1 MSMID
6 GPASS
11 TLSCGSSVGSG
22 LLALLMAPDIQ
33 PGDSPSYQ
41 LCKIIYTNHAIGKKM
56 VDAPITKAQSQRREI
71 SVPDGPEDACIEA
84 FEKVWDNIGSD
95 KIIAQAFS
103 LARVYGLSTLV
114 AMPKGAGPR
123 EPIDY
128 PNLWKDA
135 AELRFNVLD
144 PLNTSSG
151 SQAMNQDPNSPD
163 FLKIMTVSVAGVP
176 YNVSRAVITQNED
189 PIYIDYTSSS
199 FGYTG
204 RSVYQRALLP
214 LKSFIQSMITD
225 DLVTI
230 KAGILVAKI
239 KSPGSIVDNIM
250 LGFNTVKRQ
259 LIKIAKVG
267 SVISVGSDD
276 AIESLDLTNI
286 EGAMSGAR
294 KNILENIAVSAD
306 MPAIL
311 LNNETFAEGFGE
323 GTEDSKQVVEYIDG
337 IRIKMKPLYDFMDRI
352 VKYLAW
358 NPEFY
363 KTIQERFPDEYGS
376 VKYEE
381 AFYAWSNS
389 FAAKWPSLM
398 REPESELIK
407 VDAVKLESM
416 IAQVQV
422 LLPVLDPDNKAA
434 LVEYL
439 VDNFN
444 SLKRLFPNPLVI
456 DGEALL
462 AFLVSQ
468 KDRQETNEDKQLE
481 AKSES
486 GPSPDRKFGDS
497 AGQPQFPGLKAVAF
511 LPASASE
518 VRGKGRSGKPLAQ

>member
-1 MSMID
+1 MSD

-11 TLSCGSSVGSG
+11 SLTCGSAIGNG
-22 LLALLMAPDIQ
+22 LNDLLMAGDIL
-33 PGDSPSYQ
+33 PGDSPSYA
-41 LCKIIYTNHAIGKKM
+41 LCKNIYVLHPVGKKM

-71 SVPDGPEDACIEA
+71 SVPDSPEDACVDA
-84 FEKVWDNIGSD
+84 FNKVWDNIGSD

-103 LARVYGLSTLV
+103 LARVYGYSTLLV
-114 AMPKGAGPR
+114 LPKGAKPMD
-123 EPIDY
+123 PIDY

-135 AELRFNVLD
+135 AELRLNALD

-151 SQAMNQDPNSPD
+151 TQAINLDPNSPD
-163 FLKIMTVSVAGVP
+163 FLKITSVSVAGVP
-176 YNVSRAVITQNED
+176 YNISRAVITQNED
-189 PIYIDYTSSS
+189 PIYLEFTSSG

-239 KSPGSIVDNIM
+239 KNQGSMVDNIM
-250 LGFNTVKRQ
+250 LGFNAIKRQ

-267 SVISVGSDD
+267 NVISVGHEDG
-276 AIESLDLTNI
+276 IESLDFTNI
-286 EGAMSGAR
+286 GEAIAGPR

-352 VKYLAW
+352 VRHLAW

-363 KTIQERFPDEYGS
+363 KTIQARFPEEYGS

-381 AFYAWSNS
+381 AFYAWTNS
-389 FAAKWPSLM
+389 FSATWPSLM

-422 LLPVLDPDNKAA
+422 LLPIVDPANKAM

-462 AFLVSQ
+462 TFLQEQ
-468 KDRQETNEDKQLE
+468 KDRQESNEDKQLE
-481 AKSES
+481 AKSEG
-486 GPSPDRKFGDS
+486 GPSPNRKFGDS
-497 AGQPQFPGLKAVAF
+497 SGQPQFQGLKAVAF
-511 LPASASE
+511 LPASASN
-518 VRGKGRSGKPLAQ
+518 VRGKTRSATPTTAQ

>member
-1 MSMID
+1 MSITD

-11 TLSCGSSVGSG
+11 TLTCGSAIGNG
-22 LLALLMAPDIQ
+22 LNTLLMAGEIL
-33 PGDSPSYQ
+33 PGDAPSYQ
-41 LCKIIYTNHAIGKKM
+41 LCKIIYTNHVIGKKM

-71 SVPDGPEDACIEA
+71 SVPDSPEDACVDE
-84 FEKVWDNIGSD
+84 FNKVWDNIGSD

-103 LARVYGLSTLV
+103 LARVYGLSTLL
-114 AMPKGAGPR
+114 ALPKGAKPTD
-123 EPIDY
+123 PIDY

-135 AELRFNVLD
+135 TELRFNVLD

-151 SQAMNQDPNSPD
+151 TQAMNQDPNSPD
-163 FLKIMTVSVAGVP
+163 FLKVMAVSVAGVP
-176 YNVSRAVITQNED
+176 YNVSRAVVTQNED
-189 PIYIDYTSSS
+189 PIYIDYTSSG

-239 KSPGSIVDNIM
+239 KNQGSMVDNIM
-250 LGFNTVKRQ
+250 LGFNAIKRQ

-267 SVISVGSDD
+267 NVISVGHEDD
-276 AIESLDLTNI
+276 IESLDLTNI
-286 EGAMSGAR
+286 EGAMSTAR
-294 KNILENIAVSAD
+294 KNVLENIAVSAD

-389 FAAKWPSLM
+389 FAATWPSLM

-416 IAQVQV
+416 IAQVQI
-422 LLPVLDPDNKAA
+422 LLPIVDPENKAK

-462 AFLVSQ
+462 AFLLEQ
-468 KDRQETNEDKQLE
+468 KNRQESNEDKQLDARNE
-481 AKSES
+481 E

-497 AGQPQFPGLKAVAF
+497 QPQFTGLKAVAF

-518 VRGKGRSGKPLAQ
+518 VRGKGRSGKPTAQ